1 MRIRLL
7 ILKEYLHFASTQR
20 QTNFFLIHLLKCV
33 CVCVCVC
40 VHVCVCVCACICV
53 DLNCSS
59 TFKIRYLDKVFSI
72 KSSIV
77 HCYLNIQQIL
87 LSFLFLLLLLFDIIT
102 LIFTLIITI
111 DFKHKY
117 YYSVLF
123 LHSIDKTIICY
134 YYQYQ
139 Y

>member
-1 MRIRLL
+1 MRVRLL
-7 ILKEYLHFASTQR
+7 ILKEYLHFESTQC
-20 QTNFFLIHLLKCV
+20 QTNSLLIHSLKCV

-40 VHVCVCVCACICV
+40 MCVCVCCCV
-53 DLNCSS
+53 CTCTCVGLNCSS

-72 KSSIV
+72 KSTIV
-77 HCYLNIQQIL
+77 HYYLNIQQIL
-87 LSFLFLLLLLFDIIT
+87 LSFLFLLLLIFDIIT
-102 LIFTLIITI
+102 LIITI
-111 DFKHKY
+111 AFKHKY
-117 YYSVLF
+117 SHSVLF